1 LKKKST
7 SQSAFFNLRVLIAS
21 LFCLAGIF
29 TVLLAAGIYS
39 GSAEAQPAIQ
49 AQLQPGAP
57 TVARMIGP
65 VSQNQ
70 DLRSLPYI
78 APAPEIEEKRLTR
91 YPRSETGP
99 PPASETSDFAQF
111 QSLIKELL
119 RPAPTMPGPLL
130 TFDGMNS
137 AQSACSCLPPDSD
150 GDVGPNHYVNV
161 VNTAIKVFDKSGN
174 PLNGANGTTFNSF
187 FAPLG
192 NSTPC
197 GAGQNKGDPF
207 VFYDHL
213 ANRWVVSDFA
223 FPVFPGN
230 SFYECI
236 GVSKT
241 GDPVS
246 GGWWLYA
253 LQVDPANANRLGD
266 YPKMAMWNSGGNPP
280 QNAYFLTMNE
290 FTASGPSDFKGVR
303 VYALDRASMIAGT
316 GAGGPPNAIGFTI
329 DAATLGDAYS
339 LVPASFRTGSAPPA
353 GTDEFLL
360 AIDSPLNGGQPL
372 TKVKGWLFHVDFGT
386 PANSTLGVGA
396 NHAPN
401 AQITVTAFVDAFTN
415 TTTNLVPQQGTQE
428 RLDTLGDKIMTP
440 VVYQNRN
447 GTESLWA
454 SHTVCTDANC
464 TGPTGVRWYQFDV
477 TGGTFP
483 AIPVQQQTWTN
494 GGDGLWRWMSSI
506 AVDQNG
512 NTAIGYSASSTTQFP
527 SIRYAGR
534 LASDPLGNLAQGEA
548 IMTNG
553 GGAQTDSSG
562 RWGDYSML
570 TIDPSDGM
578 TFWHANE
585 YFVTTSPGSW
595 STRIGKFKAGAAPCG
610 SPNRDFNGDCKADIL
625 WQNSSTGQRVIWI
638 MNGTTFESYVSLGT
652 VGTSWSIAGG
662 SGDFNGDGKAEILWQ
677 NSSTGQR
684 VIWIMNGTTFQSY
697 VSLGFVGTSWS
708 IAGSGDFNGDGKA
721 DILWQN
727 SSTGQRV
734 IWLMN
739 GTTFQSYVSLGTVGT
754 SWSIAG
760 SGDFNGDGKADIL
773 WQNSFTGQRVIWLMN
788 GTTFQSY
795 VSLGTVPTSWSIR
808 NY

>member
-1 LKKKST
+1 LTRRSLARRLV
-7 SQSAFFNLRVLIAS
+7 SEGGFFNLRVLIAS
-21 LFCLAGIF
+21 VFCLAAVFMALG
-29 TVLLAAGIYS
+29 AAGIYS
-39 GSAEAQPAIQ
+39 GSAEAQPANQ

-65 VSQNQ
+65 VSQNR

-91 YPRSETGP
+91 HPHPELGGP
-99 PPASETSDFAQF
+99 PPSQTSGFGRF
-111 QSLIKELL
+111 QSLLEEVLA
-119 RPAPTMPGPLL
+119 PAPAMPGPLL
-130 TFDGMNS
+130 TFDGLNS
-137 AQSACSCLPPDSD
+137 AQSNCSCLPPDSD
-150 GDVGPNHYVNV
+150 GDVGPNYYINV
-161 VNTAIKVFDKSGN
+161 VNTSIKIFDKSAN
-174 PLNGANGTTFNSF
+174 PLNGANGTTFDSF
-187 FAPLG
+187 FHDLG
-192 NSTPC
+192 GGSPC
-197 GAGQNKGDPF
+197 GNNQNGGPQNRGDPF

-213 ANRWVVSDFA
+213 ANRWIVTDIA
-223 FPVFPGN
+223 FSSFPGT
-230 SFYECI
+230 SFWECI

-253 LQVDPANANRLGD
+253 LRVDPENPNRLGD
-266 YPKMAMWNSGGNPP
+266 YPKFALWHD
-280 QNAYFLTMNE
+280 AYYLTMNQ
-290 FTASGPSDFKGVR
+290 FTNDTTFNGVR
-303 VYALDRASMIAGT
+303 VYALDRSSMIN
-316 GAGGPPNAIGFTI
+316 GGLTHAVGFTI
-329 DAATLGDAYS
+329 DALTLGDAYS
-339 LVPASFRTGSAPPA
+339 LVPASFRTGSVPPA
-353 GTDEFLL
+353 GRDEFLL
-360 AIDSPLNGGQPL
+360 AVDSPFNGGVTL
-372 TKVKGWLFHVDFGT
+372 TVVKGWKFHVDFVNT
-386 PANSTLGVGA
+386 ANSTLGVGP

-401 AQITVTAFVDAFTN
+401 AQIAVNGFVDAFTN
-415 TTTNLVPQQGTQE
+415 TTSNLVPQKGTSQ

-464 TGPTGVRWYQFDV
+464 IGPTAVRWYQFNV
-477 TGGTFP
+477 TGGNFP
-483 AIPVQQQTWTN
+483 ATPVQQQSWTN
-494 GGDGLWRWMSSI
+494 ANDGLWRWMPSI

-534 LASDPLGNLAQGEA
+534 LASDPLGNFAQGEA

-553 GGAQTDSSG
+553 GGAQTDPSG

-585 YFVTTSPGSW
+585 YFVATSGASW
-595 STRIGKFKAGAAPCG
+595 ATKIGKFKAAAVPCG

-638 MNGTTFESYVSLGT
+638 MNGTTFQSYVSLGT
-652 VGTSWSIAGG
+652 VGASWSIAGG
-662 SGDFNGDGKAEILWQ
+662 SGDFNGDGKAEVLWQ

-684 VIWIMNGTTFQSY
+684 VIWIMNGTTFQSF
-697 VSLGFVGTSWS
+697 VSFATVDTSWS

-727 SSTGQRV
+727 NSTGQRV

-739 GTTFQSYVSLGTVGT
+739 GTTFQS
-754 SWSIAG
+754 
-760 SGDFNGDGKADIL
+760 F
-773 WQNSFTGQRVIWLMN
+773 
-788 GTTFQSY
+788 